1 MSELSRLRWLCRR
14 GMKELDVV
22 MSRYLERDYPGASA
36 NEQER
41 FRRLLELTDPELFDL
56 LLGRSECDDPDFA
69 RLLRSL
75 REHSGR
81 GKQGE

>member
-22 MSRYLERDYPGASA
+22 MSRYLEQDYPGASA
-36 NEQER
+36 SEQER

-56 LLGRSECDDPDFA
+56 LLGRSECEDPDLA